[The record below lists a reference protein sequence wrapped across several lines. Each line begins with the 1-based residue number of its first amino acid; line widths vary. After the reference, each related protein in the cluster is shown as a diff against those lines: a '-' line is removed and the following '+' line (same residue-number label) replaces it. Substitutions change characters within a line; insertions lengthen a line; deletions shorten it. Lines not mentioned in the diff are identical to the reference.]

1 MGKISAVWRIASS
14 WYVSLLFV
22 VTVGIVIG
30 YFVFFEVYPGRP
42 KIAVI
47 DIPFTVITDDSAF
60 VIDAFLDYARERDDI
75 KGVVIKL
82 NSPGGGAAASEQL
95 FVETRKL
102 REEKPVVI
110 AMGDIV
116 ASGAYMMSMGA
127 NFMYARPSTFVG
139 SVGVVLSFPGPLLP
153 SLPDE
158 QVITT
163 GPFKR
168 GSARRHFISAT
179 DQLKQGFAQMVITE
193 RGDKLRLSR
202 EELLDAQIFPG
213 IEGVRVGLVD
223 AIGGNTDAIE
233 KAADLAG
240 ISNYDLVDVNTEV
253 FRILNQKLARILEPL
268 FDLTGSQPGV
278 GDVRSLMAPPTGT
291 GDAGQFPDGGTSIS
305 ALRRLFLPSG
315 VRQLQQEA
323 PPGVPLEVETPRIY
337 YLYVGPS
344 K

>member
-1 MGKISAVWRIASS
+1 MDKLNAVWRIASS
-14 WYVSLLFV
+14 WYVSLPLV
-22 VTVGIVIG
+22 VAVGIVVG
-30 YFVFFEVYPGRP
+30 YFVFFEVYPGKP
-42 KIAVI
+42 KIGII

-116 ASGAYMMSMGA
+116 ASGGYMMSMGA
-127 NFMYARPSTFVG
+127 NFMYARPTTFVG

-153 SLPDE
+153 SLPNE

-168 GSARRHFISAT
+168 GSARRHFISVT

-223 AIGGNTDAIE
+223 AIGGDTDAIE

-240 ISNYDLVDVNTEV
+240 ISGYDLVDVNTEV
-253 FRILNQKLARILEPL
+253 FRLFNERLARILKPL

-278 GDVRSLMAPPTGT
+278 GDIRSLMAPPTST
-291 GDAGQFPDGGTSIS
+291 GDAGQFLDGGTSIS

-323 PPGVPLEVETPRIY
+323 PPGVPFEVEKPRIY

>member
-22 VTVGIVIG
+22 VAVGIVIG

-168 GSARRHFISAT
+168 GSARRHFISAM

-223 AIGGNTDAIE
+223 AIGGDTDAIE

-278 GDVRSLMAPPTGT
+278 GDVRSLMAPPAGT
-291 GDAGQFPDGGTSIS
+291 GDAGQFPDGSTSIS

>member
-22 VTVGIVIG
+22 VAVGIVIG

-223 AIGGNTDAIE
+223 AIGGDTDAIE

-291 GDAGQFPDGGTSIS
+291 GDTGQFPDGGTSIS

>member
-22 VTVGIVIG
+22 VAVGIVIG

-223 AIGGNTDAIE
+223 AIGGDTDAIE

>member
-22 VTVGIVIG
+22 VAAGIVIG

-223 AIGGNTDAIE
+223 AIGGDTDAIE